1 MNAVDKK
8 GNLSRRT
15 VDGDRGC
22 RPEGRRTDSN
32 LSRRGFLHVTALAG
46 GGMLI
51 GARFSL
57 DGAPGAA
64 AATSGAETTL
74 NAFIRLTPDGIA
86 TIMAQNPEIGQGV
99 KTMLPM
105 LIAEE
110 LDIPW
115 SQVRVEQADFDSTKY
130 RGQMAGGS
138 MATPMH
144 YQSMRRVGAAAR
156 AMLVA
161 AAARQWKTKPE
172 NCTTEA
178 GVVHFKKKSLSYGEL
193 ATAAAEIEPPN
204 PRTVPLKK
212 PADFQIIGQEIG
224 GVDNPKIV
232 TGEPLFGIDVT
243 VPGMKYAVF
252 EKCRVHGGKVKT
264 ANLDAVKASPGVTD
278 AFVVDATA
286 QTGSAAPSFSMFQVT
301 PTNGIAIVGDS
312 WWLVNEARSKL
323 EVTWDEGPTAAQST
337 EAFDRQA
344 EELSKQAPEQ
354 DLRNDGDAAG
364 ALASAAKTLEAAYQY
379 PFLAH
384 APLEP
389 QNTTAHFHDGGLEMW
404 APIQTPQFARGDLAK
419 ALGIP
424 EDQVTIHLT
433 RMGGGFGR
441 RLYWDYM
448 LEAALIARQAGVP
461 VKLVWTREDD
471 TRFDYFRPGGYHY
484 LKGGLDDS
492 GSLVAWRDHFV
503 SFGEG
508 PRFAASAEMAPN
520 EFPQA
525 FVPNFALQAS
535 KMPLGIPTGALRAPT
550 SNAISFVV
558 QSFIDELAA
567 EAGKDPLQFRLD
579 LLDAA
584 PDGMRPAF
592 DPKRMKAVL
601 ELVRDKSGWGTADLP
616 EGTGQGVAFHFS
628 HRGYFAEVVQ
638 ATVSKEGEL
647 GVDRIW
653 VAGDVGRQLVNPSNA
668 VNQVQGAALDGLAQA
683 LDQEITF
690 EGGRTK
696 ESNFH
701 NFKLLRIDQ
710 APPVEVHWV
719 MSDNQPTGLGEPAL
733 PPVPPALCN
742 AIFAVTG
749 KRIRSLPISRHD
761 LSWA

>member
-1 MNAVDKK
+1 MNAL
-8 GNLSRRT
+8 NRT
-15 VDGDRGC
+15 
-22 RPEGRRTDSN
+22 SSF
-32 LSRRGFLHVTALAG
+32 SRRGFLHVTALAG
-46 GGMLI
+46 GGFLL
-51 GARFSL
+51 GARLSL
-57 DGAPGAA
+57 DGGRGAV
-64 AATSGAETTL
+64 AATADAETAL
-74 NAFIRLTPDGIA
+74 NAFVRLTPDGVA

-115 SQVRVEQADFDSTKY
+115 RHVRVEQADFDATKY
-130 RGQMAGGS
+130 RGQIAGGS

-144 YQSMRRVGAAAR
+144 YDSMRRVGAAAR

-161 AAARQWKTKPE
+161 AAAKEWTTSPE
-172 NCTTEA
+172 QCTTEA
-178 GVVHFKKKSLSYGEL
+178 GAVHFKDKSLSYGEL
-193 ATAAAEIEPPN
+193 ASAAAKVEPPN
-204 PRTVPLKK
+204 LRTVSLKE
-212 PADFQIIGQEIG
+212 PADFKIIGQEIP

-232 TGEPLFGIDVT
+232 TGKPLFGIDVT

-252 EKCRVHGGKVKT
+252 EKCRVHGGKVKS
-264 ANLDAVKASPGVTD
+264 ANLDAVKAAPGVTD
-278 AFVVDATA
+278 AFVVD
-286 QTGSAAPSFSMFQVT
+286 SNAARL
-301 PTNGIAIVGDS
+301 PTNGVAIVGDS
-312 WWLVNEARSKL
+312 WWLVNEARGKL
-323 EVTWDEGPTAAQST
+323 EVVWDEGPTASQSS
-337 EAFDRQA
+337 ESFDRQA
-344 EELSKQAPEQ
+344 EELSKQAAEQ
-354 DLRNDGDAAG
+354 NLRSDGDAAD
-364 ALASAAKTLEAAYQY
+364 AMASAAKTLKAAYRY

-389 QNTTAHFHDGGLEMW
+389 QNTTAHVRDGEAEFW
-404 APIQTPQFARGDLAK
+404 APVQTPQFAAGDLSK

-424 EDQVTIHLT
+424 QDRIAIHLT

-441 RLYWDYM
+441 RLYFDFM
-448 LEAALIARQAGVP
+448 LEAGLIAQQAGVP
-461 VKLVWTREDD
+461 VKLVWSREED
-471 TRFDYFRPGGYHY
+471 TRFDFFRPGGYHY
-484 LKGGLDDS
+484 LEGGLDEA
-492 GSLVAWRDHFV
+492 GKLTAWRDHFV

-508 PRFAASAEMAPN
+508 RQFAPSAEMAPN
-520 EFPQA
+520 EFPQG
-525 FVPNFALQAS
+525 FVPNFELGAS

-579 LLDAA
+579 LLDSV
-584 PDGMRPAF
+584 PDGTRTAF
-592 DPKRMKAVL
+592 DPGRMKAVL
-601 ELVRDKSGWGTADLP
+601 ELVRDKSAWGKADQP
-616 EGTGQGVAFHFS
+616 EGAAQGVAFHFS

-638 ATVSKEGEL
+638 ATVSKDGEL

-653 VAGDVGRQLVNPSNA
+653 VAGDVGNQLVNPSNA

-690 EGGRTK
+690 DGGRTN

-742 AIFAVTG
+742 AIFAATG
-749 KRIRSLPISRHD
+749 RRIRSLPISRHD

>member
-1 MNAVDKK
+1 MTHLDKT
-8 GNLSRRT
+8 G
-15 VDGDRGC
+15 
-22 RPEGRRTDSN
+22 N
-32 LSRRGFLHVTALAG
+32 LSRRGFFHVTALAG
-46 GGMLI
+46 GGLLI

-57 DGAPGAA
+57 DGARGAGAA
-64 AATSGAETTL
+64 AADGTANGDATL
-74 NAFIRLTPDGIA
+74 NAFIRLTPDGTA

-115 SQVRVEQADFDSTKY
+115 SQVRVEQADFDATKY

-144 YQSMRRVGAAAR
+144 YESMRRVGAAAR

-161 AAARQWKTKPE
+161 AAAKEWKTKPE
-172 NCTTEA
+172 KCTAEA
-178 GVVHFKKKSLSYGEL
+178 GVVRFKNKSLSYGEL
-193 ATAAAEIEPPN
+193 ATAAADVEPPN
-204 PRTVPLKK
+204 PRTVPLKA
-212 PADFQIIGQEIG
+212 PADFKIIGQEIP

-232 TGEPLFGIDVT
+232 TGKPLFGIDVT

-252 EKCRVHGGKVKT
+252 EKCRVHGGKVKS
-264 ANLDAVKASPGVTD
+264 ANLDAVKAEPGVTD
-278 AFVVDATA
+278 AFVVEP
-286 QTGSAAPSFSMFQVT
+286 TGSAAPSPSMFQVGL
-301 PTNGIAIVGDS
+301 PNGIAIIGDS

-323 EVTWDEGPTAAQST
+323 EVTWDEGPTASQST
-337 EAFDRQA
+337 AAFDRKA

-354 DLRNDGDAAG
+354 DLTNDGDAAG
-364 ALASAAKTLEAAYQY
+364 TLASAAKTLEAAYQY

-389 QNTTAHFHDGGLEMW
+389 QNTTAHFHDGELEMW

-424 EDQVTIHLT
+424 EDGITIHMT

-448 LEAALIARQAGVP
+448 LEAALIARQAEVP

-471 TRFDYFRPGGYHY
+471 TRFDYFRPGGYHF
-484 LKGGLDDS
+484 LEGGLDDS

-508 PRFAASAEMAPN
+508 PRFAQSAEMARN

-525 FVPNFALQAS
+525 FVPNFHLAAS

-584 PDGMRPAF
+584 LAGARTSF
-592 DPKRMKAVL
+592 DAGRMKAVL
-601 ELVRDKSGWGTADLP
+601 ELVRDKSGWGKANLP

-628 HRGYFAEVVQ
+628 HRGYFAEVIQ

-647 GVDRIW
+647 GVDKIW

-668 VNQVQGAALDGLAQA
+668 VNQVQGAALDGLGQA

-690 EGGRTK
+690 DGGRTN

-719 MSDNQPTGLGEPAL
+719 MTDNQPTGLGEPAL

-749 KRIRSLPISRHD
+749 KRIRSLPISKHD

>member
-1 MNAVDKK
+1 MNAVDKT
-8 GNLSRRT
+8 G
-15 VDGDRGC
+15 
-22 RPEGRRTDSN
+22 N

-46 GGMLI
+46 GGMLL

-57 DGAPGAA
+57 DGAGKAV
-64 AATSGAETTL
+64 AATADATANGDAAL

-115 SQVRVEQADFDSTKY
+115 SQVRVEQADFDATKY

-144 YQSMRRVGAAAR
+144 YESMRRVGAAAR

-161 AAARQWKTKPE
+161 AAAKEWKTKPE
-172 NCTTEA
+172 KCTTEA
-178 GVVHFKKKSLSYGEL
+178 GAVRFKNKSLSYGEL
-193 ATAAAEIEPPN
+193 ASAAAEVEPPN
-204 PRTVPLKK
+204 LRTVPLKDPK
-212 PADFQIIGQEIG
+212 DFKIIGQEIP

-232 TGEPLFGIDVT
+232 TGKPLFGIDVT

-252 EKCRVHGGKVKT
+252 EKCRIHGGKVKS

-278 AFVVDATA
+278 AFVVDP
-286 QTGSAAPSFSMFQVT
+286 TGSAAPSPSMFQVGL
-301 PTNGIAIVGDS
+301 PNGIAIVGDS

-323 EVTWDEGPTAAQST
+323 EVTWDEGPTASQST
-337 EAFDRQA
+337 AAFDRQA

-354 DLRNDGDAAG
+354 DLTNDGDAAG

-389 QNTTAHFHDGGLEMW
+389 QNTTAHFHNGELEMW

-424 EDQVTIHLT
+424 EDGITIHLT

-448 LEAALIARQAGVP
+448 LEAALIARQAEVP

-471 TRFDYFRPGGYHY
+471 TRFDYFRPGGYHF
-484 LKGGLDDS
+484 LQGGLDDS
-492 GSLVAWRDHFV
+492 GSLVAWHDHFV

-508 PRFAASAEMAPN
+508 PRFAQSAEMARN

-525 FVPNFALQAS
+525 FVPNFHLAAS

-558 QSFIDELAA
+558 QSFIDELAT

-584 PDGMRPAF
+584 PAGARTSF
-592 DPKRMKAVL
+592 DAGRMKAVL
-601 ELVRDKSGWGTADLP
+601 ELVRDKSGWGKANLP

-628 HRGYFAEVVQ
+628 HRGYFAEVIQ

-647 GVDRIW
+647 GVDKIW

-668 VNQVQGAALDGLAQA
+668 VNQVQGAALDGLGQA

-690 EGGRTK
+690 DGGRTN

-719 MSDNQPTGLGEPAL
+719 MTDNQPTGLGEPAL

-749 KRIRSLPISRHD
+749 KRIRSLPISKHD

>member
-1 MNAVDKK
+1 MTGADKA
-8 GNLSRRT
+8 G
-15 VDGDRGC
+15 
-22 RPEGRRTDSN
+22 N

-46 GGMLI
+46 GGMLL
-51 GARFSL
+51 GARFPL
-57 DGAPGAA
+57 NGARGAA
-64 AATSGAETTL
+64 AATADAEATL
-74 NAFIRLTPDGIA
+74 NAFIRLTPDGTA

-115 SQVRVEQADFDSTKY
+115 RQVRVEQADFDATKY

-144 YQSMRRVGAAAR
+144 YESMRRVGAAAR

-161 AAARQWKTKPE
+161 AAAKEWKTRPE
-172 NCTTEA
+172 KCTAGA
-178 GVVHFKKKSLSYGEL
+178 GVVRFRNKSLSYGEL
-193 ATAAAEIEPPN
+193 ASAAAEVEPPN
-204 PRTVPLKK
+204 PRTVPLKDPK
-212 PADFQIIGQEIG
+212 DFQIIGQAIP

-232 TGEPLFGIDVT
+232 TGKPLFGIDVS

-252 EKCRVHGGKVKT
+252 EKCRVHGGKVRS

-278 AFVVDATA
+278 AFVVEP
-286 QTGSAAPSFSMFQVT
+286 TGSAAPSPSIFQVGL
-301 PTNGIAIVGDS
+301 PNGIAIVGDS

-323 EVTWDEGPTAAQST
+323 EVTWDEGPTASQST
-337 EAFDRQA
+337 AAFDRQA

-354 DLRNDGDAAG
+354 DLGNDGDAAG
-364 ALASAAKTLEAAYQY
+364 ALASAAKTLEAAYRY

-389 QNTTAHFHDGGLEMW
+389 QNTTAHFHDGELEMW

-424 EDQVTIHLT
+424 EDGITIHLT

-448 LEAALIARQAGVP
+448 LEAALIARQAEVP

-471 TRFDYFRPGGYHY
+471 TRFDYFRPGGYHF
-484 LKGGLDDS
+484 LQGGLDDS
-492 GSLVAWRDHFV
+492 GNLVAWRDHFV

-508 PRFAASAEMAPN
+508 PRFAPSAEMARN

-584 PDGMRPAF
+584 APGTRTSF
-592 DPKRMKAVL
+592 DAGRMKAVL
-601 ELVRDKSGWGTADLP
+601 ELVRDKSGWGKVDLP

-638 ATVSKEGEL
+638 AAVSREGEL
-647 GVDRIW
+647 GVEKIW
-653 VAGDVGRQLVNPSNA
+653 IAGDVGRQLVNPSNA
-668 VNQVQGAALDGLAQA
+668 VNQVQGAALDGLGQA

-690 EGGRTK
+690 EGGRTN

-710 APPVEVHWV
+710 APPVEVHFV
-719 MSDNQPTGLGEPAL
+719 ISDNQPTGLGEPAL

-742 AIFAVTG
+742 AIFSVTG

>member
-1 MNAVDKK
+1 MNAVDKT
-8 GNLSRRT
+8 G
-15 VDGDRGC
+15 
-22 RPEGRRTDSN
+22 N

-46 GGMLI
+46 GGILL

-57 DGAPGAA
+57 DGAGSAV
-64 AATSGAETTL
+64 AATADATADADATL

-115 SQVRVEQADFDSTKY
+115 RQVRVEQADFDATKY

-144 YQSMRRVGAAAR
+144 YESMRRVGAAAR

-161 AAARQWKTKPE
+161 AAAKEWKTRPE
-172 NCTTEA
+172 KCTAEA
-178 GVVHFKKKSLSYGEL
+178 GVVRFKNKSLSYGEL
-193 ATAAAEIEPPN
+193 ASAAAEVEPPN
-204 PRTVPLKK
+204 PRTVPLKDPK
-212 PADFQIIGQEIG
+212 DFKIIGQKIP

-232 TGEPLFGIDVT
+232 TGKPLFGIDVS

-252 EKCRVHGGKVKT
+252 EKCRVHGGKVKS

-278 AFVVDATA
+278 AFVVEP
-286 QTGSAAPSFSMFQVT
+286 TGSAAPSPSIFQVGL
-301 PTNGIAIVGDS
+301 PNGIAIVGDS

-323 EVTWDEGPTAAQST
+323 EVTWDEGPTASQST
-337 EAFDRQA
+337 AAFDQQA

-354 DLRNDGDAAG
+354 DLGNDGDAAG

-389 QNTTAHFHDGGLEMW
+389 QNTTAHFHDGELEMW

-424 EDQVTIHLT
+424 EDGITIHLT

-448 LEAALIARQAGVP
+448 LEAALIARQAEVP

-471 TRFDYFRPGGYHY
+471 TRFDYFRPGGYHF
-484 LKGGLDDS
+484 LQGGLDDS
-492 GSLVAWRDHFV
+492 GNLVAWRDHFV

-508 PRFAASAEMAPN
+508 PRFAPSAEMARN

-584 PDGMRPAF
+584 PAGARTSF
-592 DPKRMKAVL
+592 DAGRMKAVL
-601 ELVRDKSGWGTADLP
+601 ELVRDKSGWGKANLP
-616 EGTGQGVAFHFS
+616 EGAAQGVAFHFS

-638 ATVSKEGEL
+638 ATVSKDGEL
-647 GVDRIW
+647 GVDKIW

-668 VNQVQGAALDGLAQA
+668 VNQVQGAALDGLGQA

-690 EGGRTK
+690 DGGRTN

-749 KRIRSLPISRHD
+749 KRIRSLPIAKHD
-761 LSWA
+761 LTWA

>member
-1 MNAVDKK
+1 MTHLDKT
-8 GNLSRRT
+8 G
-15 VDGDRGC
+15 
-22 RPEGRRTDSN
+22 N

-46 GGMLI
+46 GGLLI

-57 DGAPGAA
+57 DGARGAGAA
-64 AATSGAETTL
+64 TADGEATLS
-74 NAFIRLTPDGIA
+74 AFIRLMPDGTA

-115 SQVRVEQADFDSTKY
+115 SQVQVEQADFDATKY

-144 YQSMRRVGAAAR
+144 YESMRRVGAAAR

-161 AAARQWKTKPE
+161 AAAKEWKTKPE
-172 NCTTEA
+172 KCTAEA
-178 GVVHFKKKSLSYGEL
+178 GAVHFKNKSLSYGEL
-193 ATAAAEIEPPN
+193 ASAAADVEPPN
-204 PRTVPLKK
+204 PRTVPLKDPSNFK
-212 PADFQIIGQEIG
+212 IIGQEIG

-232 TGEPLFGIDVT
+232 TGKPLFGIDVT

-252 EKCRVHGGKVKT
+252 EKCRVHGGKVKS
-264 ANLDAVKASPGVTD
+264 ANLDAVKAEPGVTD
-278 AFVVDATA
+278 AFVVEP
-286 QTGSAAPSFSMFQVT
+286 TGSAAPSPSMFQVGL
-301 PTNGIAIVGDS
+301 PNGIAIIGDS

-323 EVTWDEGPTAAQST
+323 EVTWDEGPTASQST
-337 EAFDRQA
+337 AAFDRQA
-344 EELSKQAPEQ
+344 EDLSKQSPEQ
-354 DLRNDGDAAG
+354 DLTNDGDAAG

-389 QNTTAHFHDGGLEMW
+389 QNTTAHFHDGELEMW

-424 EDQVTIHLT
+424 EDGITIHLT

-448 LEAALIARQAGVP
+448 LEAALIARQAEVP

-471 TRFDYFRPGGYHY
+471 TRFDYFRPGGYHF
-484 LKGGLDDS
+484 LQGGLDDS
-492 GSLVAWRDHFV
+492 GNLVAWHDHFV

-508 PRFAASAEMAPN
+508 PRFAQSAEMARN

-525 FVPNFALQAS
+525 FVPNFHLAAS

-584 PDGMRPAF
+584 LAGARTSF
-592 DPKRMKAVL
+592 DAGRMKAVL
-601 ELVRDKSGWGTADLP
+601 ELVRDKSGWGKANLP

-628 HRGYFAEVVQ
+628 HRGYFAEVIQ

-647 GVDRIW
+647 GVDKIW

-668 VNQVQGAALDGLAQA
+668 VNQVQGAALDGLGQA

-690 EGGRTK
+690 DGGRTN

-719 MSDNQPTGLGEPAL
+719 MTDNQPTGLGEPAL

-749 KRIRSLPISRHD
+749 KRIRSLPISKHD

>member
-1 MNAVDKK
+1 MNAVDKT
-8 GNLSRRT
+8 G
-15 VDGDRGC
+15 
-22 RPEGRRTDSN
+22 N

-46 GGMLI
+46 GGMLL

-57 DGAPGAA
+57 DGAGKAV
-64 AATSGAETTL
+64 AATADATANGDAAL

-115 SQVRVEQADFDSTKY
+115 SQVRVEQADFDATKY

-144 YQSMRRVGAAAR
+144 YESMRRVGAAAR

-161 AAARQWKTKPE
+161 AAAKEWKTKPE
-172 NCTTEA
+172 KCTAEA
-178 GVVHFKKKSLSYGEL
+178 GVVRFKNKSLSYGEL
-193 ATAAAEIEPPN
+193 ASAAADVEPPN
-204 PRTVPLKK
+204 PRTVPLKDAK
-212 PADFQIIGQEIG
+212 DFTIIGQEIP
-224 GVDNPKIV
+224 GVDNLKIV
-232 TGEPLFGIDVT
+232 TGKPLFGIDVS

-264 ANLDAVKASPGVTD
+264 ANLDAVKASPGVTH
-278 AFVVDATA
+278 AFVVAP
-286 QTGSAAPSFSMFQVT
+286 TGSAAPSPSMFQVGL
-301 PTNGIAIVGDS
+301 PNGIAIVGDS

-323 EVTWDEGPTAAQST
+323 EVTWDEGPTASQST
-337 EAFDRQA
+337 AAFDRQA

-389 QNTTAHFHDGGLEMW
+389 QNTTAHFHDGELEMW

-424 EDQVTIHLT
+424 EDGITIHLT

-448 LEAALIARQAGVP
+448 LEAALIARQAEVP

-471 TRFDYFRPGGYHY
+471 TRFDYFRPGGYHF
-484 LKGGLDDS
+484 LQGGLDDS
-492 GSLVAWRDHFV
+492 GNLVAWRDHFV

-508 PRFAASAEMAPN
+508 PRFAPSAEMPRN

-584 PDGMRPAF
+584 PAGTRTWF
-592 DPKRMKAVL
+592 DAGRMKAVL
-601 ELVRDKSGWGTADLP
+601 ALVRDKSGWGKADLP
-616 EGTGQGVAFHFS
+616 EGAAQGVAFHFS

-638 ATVSKEGEL
+638 AAVSKDGEL
-647 GVDRIW
+647 GVDKIW

-668 VNQVQGAALDGLAQA
+668 VNQVQGAALDGLGQA

-690 EGGRTK
+690 DGGRTN

-742 AIFAVTG
+742 AIFAITG

>member
-1 MNAVDKK
+1 MTRLDKS
-8 GNLSRRT
+8 GNI
-15 VDGDRGC
+15 
-22 RPEGRRTDSN
+22 
-32 LSRRGFLHVTALAG
+32 SRRGFLHVTALAG
-46 GGMLI
+46 GGMLL
-51 GARFSL
+51 GARFPL
-57 DGAPGAA
+57 NGAA
-64 AATSGAETTL
+64 GAVAATADAETAL

-115 SQVRVEQADFDSTKY
+115 SQVRVEQADFDASKY

-144 YQSMRRVGAAAR
+144 YDSMRRVGAAAR
-156 AMLVA
+156 AMLVQA
-161 AAARQWKTKPE
+161 AANEWQTTPE
-172 NCTTEA
+172 KCATEA
-178 GVVHFKKKSLSYGEL
+178 GVVRLKDQSLSYGEL
-193 ATAAAEIEPPN
+193 ASAAAKLEPPN
-204 PRTVPLKK
+204 LRTVPLKN
-212 PADFQIIGQEIG
+212 PADFKIIGQAIP
-224 GVDNPKIV
+224 GVDNPQIV
-232 TGEPLFGIDVT
+232 TGKPLFGIDVV

-252 EKCRVHGGKVKT
+252 EKCRVHGGKVKS
-264 ANLDAVKASPGVTD
+264 ANLDAVKAAPGVTD
-278 AFVVDATA
+278 AFVVDSTATR
-286 QTGSAAPSFSMFQVT
+286 Q
-301 PTNGIAIVGDS
+301 PTNGVAIVGDS

-323 EVTWDEGPTAAQST
+323 EVTWDEGPTASQSS
-337 EAFDRQA
+337 ESFDRQA
-344 EELSKQAPEQ
+344 GELSKQAPQ
-354 DLRNDGDAAG
+354 QSLKADGDAAE
-364 ALASAAKTLEAAYQY
+364 AMASAAKTLKAAYRY

-389 QNTTAHFHDGGLEMW
+389 QNTTAHVREGEAEFW
-404 APIQTPQFARGDLAK
+404 APTQTPQFALGDLSR

-424 EDQVTIHLT
+424 AGKMTIHLT

-441 RLYWDYM
+441 RLTNDYM
-448 LEAALIARQAGVP
+448 LEAALISQQAKVP

-471 TRFDYFRPGGYHY
+471 TRFDYYRPGGYHY
-484 LKGGLDDS
+484 LEAGLDEA
-492 GSLVAWRDHFV
+492 GNLTAWRDHFV

-508 PRFAASAEMAPN
+508 QRFASSANMPTN
-520 EFPQA
+520 EFPQG
-525 FVPNFALQAS
+525 FVPNFELGAS

-558 QSFIDELAA
+558 QSFIDELATA
-567 EAGKDPLQFRLD
+567 AGKDPLQFRLD
-579 LLDAA
+579 LLDSV
-584 PDGMRPAF
+584 PAGARTSF

-601 ELVRDKSGWGTADLP
+601 ELVRDRSGWSKADLP
-616 EGTGQGVAFHFS
+616 EGTAQGVAFHFS

-638 ATVSKEGEL
+638 ATVSRSGEL
-647 GVDRIW
+647 GVDKIW

-668 VNQVQGAALDGLAQA
+668 VNQVQGAALDGLGQA

-690 EGGRTK
+690 DGGQTN

-710 APPVEVHWV
+710 APPVEVHFV

-742 AIFAVTG
+742 AIFGITG
-749 KRIRSLPISRHD
+749 KRLRSLPISRHD

>member
-1 MNAVDKK
+1 MTHLDKT
-8 GNLSRRT
+8 G
-15 VDGDRGC
+15 
-22 RPEGRRTDSN
+22 N
-32 LSRRGFLHVTALAG
+32 LSRRGFFHVTALAG
-46 GGMLI
+46 GGLLI

-57 DGAPGAA
+57 DGARGAGAA
-64 AATSGAETTL
+64 AADGTANGDATL
-74 NAFIRLTPDGIA
+74 NAFIRLTPDGTA

-115 SQVRVEQADFDSTKY
+115 SQVRVEQADFDATKY

-144 YQSMRRVGAAAR
+144 YESMRRVGAAAR

-161 AAARQWKTKPE
+161 AAAKEWKTKPE
-172 NCTTEA
+172 KCTAEA
-178 GVVHFKKKSLSYGEL
+178 GVVRFKNKSLSYGEL
-193 ATAAAEIEPPN
+193 ATAAADVEPPN
-204 PRTVPLKK
+204 PRTVPLKA
-212 PADFQIIGQEIG
+212 PADFKIIGQEIP

-232 TGEPLFGIDVT
+232 TGKPLFGIDVT

-252 EKCRVHGGKVKT
+252 EKCRIHGGKVKS

-278 AFVVDATA
+278 AFVVEP
-286 QTGSAAPSFSMFQVT
+286 TGSAAPSPSMFQVGL
-301 PTNGIAIVGDS
+301 PNGIAIIGDS

-323 EVTWDEGPTAAQST
+323 EVTWDEGPTASQST
-337 EAFDRQA
+337 AAFDRKA

-354 DLRNDGDAAG
+354 DLTNDGDAAG
-364 ALASAAKTLEAAYQY
+364 TLASAAKTLEAAYQY

-389 QNTTAHFHDGGLEMW
+389 QNTTAHFHDGELEMW

-419 ALGIP
+419 ALGIT
-424 EDQVTIHLT
+424 EDGITIHMT

-448 LEAALIARQAGVP
+448 LEAALIARQAEVP

-471 TRFDYFRPGGYHY
+471 TRFDYFRPGGYHF
-484 LKGGLDDS
+484 LEGGLDDS

-508 PRFAASAEMAPN
+508 PRFAQSAEMARN

-525 FVPNFALQAS
+525 FVPNFHLAAS

-584 PDGMRPAF
+584 LAGARTSF
-592 DPKRMKAVL
+592 DAGRMKAVL
-601 ELVRDKSGWGTADLP
+601 ELVRDKSGWGKANLP

-628 HRGYFAEVVQ
+628 HRGYFAEVIQ

-647 GVDRIW
+647 GVDKIW

-668 VNQVQGAALDGLAQA
+668 VNQVQGAALDGLGQA

-690 EGGRTK
+690 DGGRTN

-719 MSDNQPTGLGEPAL
+719 MTDNQPTGLGEPAL

-749 KRIRSLPISRHD
+749 KRIRSLPISKHD

>member
-1 MNAVDKK
+1 MNAVDKT
-8 GNLSRRT
+8 G
-15 VDGDRGC
+15 
-22 RPEGRRTDSN
+22 N

-46 GGMLI
+46 GGMLL

-57 DGAPGAA
+57 DGAGSALAATADAA
-64 AATSGAETTL
+64 ANADAAL

-115 SQVRVEQADFDSTKY
+115 SQVRVEQADFDATKY

-144 YQSMRRVGAAAR
+144 YESMRRVGAAAR

-161 AAARQWKTKPE
+161 AAAKEWKTKPE
-172 NCTTEA
+172 KCTAEA
-178 GVVHFKKKSLSYGEL
+178 GVVRFKNKSLSYGEL
-193 ATAAAEIEPPN
+193 ASAAAEVEPPN
-204 PRTVPLKK
+204 PRTVPLKDPK
-212 PADFQIIGQEIG
+212 DFKIIGQEIP

-232 TGEPLFGIDVT
+232 TGKPLFGIDVS

-278 AFVVDATA
+278 AFVVAP
-286 QTGSAAPSFSMFQVT
+286 TGSAAPSPSMFQVGL
-301 PTNGIAIVGDS
+301 PNGIAIVGDS

-323 EVTWDEGPTAAQST
+323 EVTWDEGPTASQST
-337 EAFDRQA
+337 AAFDRQA

-354 DLRNDGDAAG
+354 DLRNDGDTAG

-389 QNTTAHFHDGGLEMW
+389 QNTTAHFHDGELEMW

-424 EDQVTIHLT
+424 EDGITIHLT

-448 LEAALIARQAGVP
+448 LEAALIARQAEVP

-471 TRFDYFRPGGYHY
+471 TRFDYFRPGGYHF
-484 LKGGLDDS
+484 LQGGLDDS

-508 PRFAASAEMAPN
+508 PRFAPSAEMARN

-584 PDGMRPAF
+584 PAGARTSF
-592 DPKRMKAVL
+592 DAGRMKAVL
-601 ELVRDKSGWGTADLP
+601 ELVRDKSGWGKADLP
-616 EGTGQGVAFHFS
+616 EGAAQGVAFHFS

-647 GVDRIW
+647 GVDKIW

-668 VNQVQGAALDGLAQA
+668 VNQVQGAALDGLGQA

-690 EGGRTK
+690 DGGRTN

-742 AIFAVTG
+742 AIFAITG

>member
-1 MNAVDKK
+1 MTHLDKT
-8 GNLSRRT
+8 G
-15 VDGDRGC
+15 
-22 RPEGRRTDSN
+22 N
-32 LSRRGFLHVTALAG
+32 LSRRGFFHVTALAG
-46 GGMLI
+46 GGLLI

-57 DGAPGAA
+57 DGARGAGAA
-64 AATSGAETTL
+64 AADGTANGDATL
-74 NAFIRLTPDGIA
+74 NAFIRLTPDGTA

-115 SQVRVEQADFDSTKY
+115 SQVRVEQADFDATKY

-144 YQSMRRVGAAAR
+144 YESMRRVGAAAR

-161 AAARQWKTKPE
+161 AAAKEWKTKPE
-172 NCTTEA
+172 KCTAEA
-178 GVVHFKKKSLSYGEL
+178 GVVRFKNKSLSYGEL
-193 ATAAAEIEPPN
+193 ATAAADVEPPN
-204 PRTVPLKK
+204 PRTVPLKA
-212 PADFQIIGQEIG
+212 PADFKIIGQEIP

-232 TGEPLFGIDVT
+232 TGKPLFGIDVT

-252 EKCRVHGGKVKT
+252 EKCRVHGGKVKS
-264 ANLDAVKASPGVTD
+264 ANLDAVKAEPGVTD
-278 AFVVDATA
+278 AFVVEP
-286 QTGSAAPSFSMFQVT
+286 TGSAAPSPSMFQVGL
-301 PTNGIAIVGDS
+301 PNGIAIIGDS

-323 EVTWDEGPTAAQST
+323 EVTWDEGPTASQST
-337 EAFDRQA
+337 AAFDRKA

-354 DLRNDGDAAG
+354 DLTNDGDAAG
-364 ALASAAKTLEAAYQY
+364 TLASAAKTLEAAYQY

-389 QNTTAHFHDGGLEMW
+389 QNTTAHFHDGELEMW

-424 EDQVTIHLT
+424 EDGITIHMT

-448 LEAALIARQAGVP
+448 LEAALIARQAEVP

-471 TRFDYFRPGGYHY
+471 TRFDYFRPGGYHF
-484 LKGGLDDS
+484 LEGGLDDS

-508 PRFAASAEMAPN
+508 PRFAQSAEMARN

-525 FVPNFALQAS
+525 FVPNFHLAAS

-584 PDGMRPAF
+584 LAGARTSF
-592 DPKRMKAVL
+592 DAGRMKAVL
-601 ELVRDKSGWGTADLP
+601 ELVRDKSGWGKANLP

-628 HRGYFAEVVQ
+628 HRGYFAEVIQ

-647 GVDRIW
+647 GVDKIW

-668 VNQVQGAALDGLAQA
+668 VNQVQGAALDGLGQA
-683 LDQEITF
+683 LDQKITF
-690 EGGRTK
+690 DGGRTN

-749 KRIRSLPISRHD
+749 KRIRSLPISKHD